1 MNRRD
6 SKTLIENEK
15 SHLYETL
22 GPSRYFT
29 SHLKGFR
36 LPSSQTGSSFTFPDL
51 SSELVTRGNGKRI
64 KDWKAHLNLLRELTV
79 YLNVRDVV
87 PIELV
92 ESISQTLQSI
102 TEGQVNADVSKKIY
116 RVSCH
121 ILQVSKLL
129 IIIHLQYTYR

>member
-1 MNRRD
+1 MY
-6 SKTLIENEK
+6 T
-15 SHLYETL
+15 
-22 GPSRYFT
+22 
-29 SHLKGFR
+29 
-36 LPSSQTGSSFTFPDL
+36 
-51 SSELVTRGNGKRI
+51 KRI

-102 TEGQVNADVSKKIY
+102 SEGQVNADVSKKIY

-129 IIIHLQYTYR
+129 IIINVQYTHTYRYAYAYRFIQILNIKFCIQCFLYSKRK